1 MLITRNK
8 NYLFRLL
15 SLIFLLIGCST
26 RQPSSQE
33 VIYAGKGVA
42 AGINDLSGKAW
53 VTYFLEEKEAFQG
66 AYYLLNQ
73 QSAESYALICLLDY
87 KQTPCLFD
95 GKDDSPYFLEMGENE
110 ARTFSFETPA
120 IEKGFHD
127 LVILAFSKVDEHD
140 TSENFRYST
149 DFNYLFST
157 RAAILADTPLDELP
171 LIEYAQGSFVAE
183 SPSPL
188 NGVVINLSPDSYS
201 EGIRAWLHEVTQPGQ
216 TLEYYIQL
224 GNDDDLDQT
233 YAVLSFLDFQQIP
246 ISEEQFVAYVSL
258 PTGYRM
264 TIPASLIVPEDTGI
278 HELVIV
284 IVRNPYR
291 IREDLSTRK
300 LILPDGIESSIRVA
314 IEVK

>member
-1 MLITRNK
+1 M
-8 NYLFRLL
+8 
-15 SLIFLLIGCST
+15 
-26 RQPSSQE
+26 
-33 VIYAGKGVA
+33 
-42 AGINDLSGKAW
+42 
-53 VTYFLEEKEAFQG
+53 TYFLEENESFQG
-66 AYYLLNQ
+66 TYYLLNQ
-73 QSAESYALICLLDY
+73 QPAESYALICLLDY

-95 GKDDSPYFLEMGENE
+95 GKDASPYFLEMGENE
-110 ARTFSFETPA
+110 ERTFSFETPA

-127 LVILAFSKVDEHD
+127 LAILAFSKVDEHD
-140 TSENFRYST
+140 TSESFRYST

-157 RAAILADTPLDELP
+157 RAAILADTPPDELP
-171 LIEYAQGSFVAE
+171 LIEYEKGVFIEE

-201 EGIRAWLHEVTQPGQ
+201 EGIRAWLHEVIQPGQ
-216 TLEYYIQL
+216 TLDYYIQL
-224 GNDDDLDQT
+224 GNDDEPDQT

-246 ISEEQFVAYVSL
+246 VNENQLVAYVSL

-264 TIPASLIVPEDTGI
+264 TIPASLTVPEETGI